1 MDRLSMDTGHM
12 ERNGARARQAGAAVV
27 EFAFVFPILFLL
39 VYGVIVYAYVYVLQQ
54 SITYAAQEAAEAAV
68 AVAPRPDVDVFAQQQ
83 TVVRA
88 TAVSVLSWLPEK
100 QRQRVLGAGG
110 EKVDVELCPMASSGC
125 PLDSDALRVTLR
137 FSVRPEGANCSK
149 DALFPMLNLYI
160 VGCVPP
166 LPANLTATAVVRI

>member
-1 MDRLSMDTGHM
+1 MRQAGRT
-12 ERNGARARQAGAAVV
+12 RQAGAAVV
-27 EFAFVFPILFLL
+27 EFAFVFPMLFLL
-39 VYGVIVYAYVYVLQQ
+39 VYGVIVYAYVYVIQQ

-68 AVAPRPDVDVFAQQQ
+68 AVSPTQEDPFAQQQ
-83 TVVRA
+83 IVVRA
-88 TAVSVLSWLPEK
+88 TAVSALSWLPEG

-110 EKVDVELCPMASSGC
+110 EKVDVDLCPKGTSGC
-125 PLDSDALRVTLR
+125 PIDSDALRVTLR
-137 FSVRPEGANCSK
+137 FAVRPDGSSCSK